1 MSKLSIILFYIGEA
15 VLFLIGV
22 IHLLTHFAG
31 SPQPANDNQK
41 KFLELFSTTTFAMPS
56 GEQRTYE
63 DILNAFSLYFGVLL
77 IGLSVIVW
85 ISSRSAETFKPSL
98 IITAVLMLVTAFI
111 TFKYAILPPLI
122 MMLIVA
128 VCFILSFL
136 FSTNSEQ

>member
-1 MSKLSIILFYIGEA
+1 MGKLPMILFYVGEI

-22 IHLLTHFAG
+22 IHLLTHFMG
-31 SPQPANDNQK
+31 SPQPTNDNQR

-63 DILNAFSLYFGVLL
+63 DILNAFSLYFGVLMIAL
-77 IGLSVIVW
+77 AVLVW
-85 ISSRSAETFKPSL
+85 ISSKSPETLKPSL
-98 IITAVLMLVTAFI
+98 IVSAVVMIVTAFI

-128 VCFILSFL
+128 VCFLLSAL
-136 FSTNSEQ
+136 LAKNAE

>member
-1 MSKLSIILFYIGEA
+1 MSKLPVIFFYIGEV

-22 IHLLTHFAG
+22 IHLLTHFMG
-31 SPQPANDNQK
+31 SPQPTNDNQK

-63 DILNAFSLYFGVLL
+63 DILNAFSLYFGVLT
-77 IGLSVIVW
+77 IGMAAFMW
-85 ISSRSAETFKPSL
+85 IGSRHPETLKSSL
-98 IITAVLMLVTAFI
+98 IVGALLMLLTAFI

-128 VCFILSFL
+128 ICFFASYILA
-136 FSTNSEQ
+136 TEKVN

>member
-1 MSKLSIILFYIGEA
+1 MNKLTTILFYVGEV

-22 IHLLTHFAG
+22 IHLATHFMG
-31 SPQPANDNQK
+31 SPQPANENQK

-56 GEQRTYE
+56 GEQRTYQ

-77 IGLSVIVW
+77 IGLAIIVW
-85 ISSRSAETFKPSL
+85 ISSRSMETFKPSM
-98 IITAVLMLVTAFI
+98 IITSILMLITTFI

-128 VCFILSFL
+128 ICFLLSAFL
-136 FSTNSEQ
+136 GKDSE